1 MVRRITILVV
11 VKLQQLLSILATNL
25 ELISGI
31 KVHII
36 KPVSRIVVALV
47 RIVDGIQ
54 NPIRTN
60 QVHTEIQHRGR
71 KLSRCGDPNVIP
83 EVFVQTL
90 LGSHATGLLD
100 LLEPAVD
107 PVKVVRQAFT
117 HVSYNHLD
125 AGEAVKDA
133 VGDQTKNMSG
143 DINGE

>member
-1 MVRRITILVV
+1 MVRRITVLVV
-11 VKLQQLLSILATNL
+11 MKLQQLLSILATNL

-31 KVHII
+31 EVHII
-36 KPVSRIVVALV
+36 KPVSCIMVALV
-47 RIVDGIQ
+47 QIVDGIQ

-60 QVHTEIQHRGR
+60 QVHTEIQQRGR
-71 KLSRCGDPNVIP
+71 KLSRCGDPDVIP

-90 LGSHATGLLD
+90 LGPHAAGLLD
-100 LLEPAVD
+100 FLEPAMD
-107 PVKVVRQAFT
+107 PVKIIRQAFT
-117 HVSYNHLD
+117 HMSYNHLG